1 MSVAA
6 HHHPAR
12 PGGLRVAWQELI
24 RRRRRRLLAQGFEAV
39 LRDAREPRG
48 TWMSA
53 RVPVQREQVLD
64 AEPDIERLIGRLRG
78 ERPVDEE
85 GMRLVRD
92 LLVERD
98 SPLFEPAEPGTLRR
112 RVRVICEAVE

>member
-1 MSVAA
+1 M
-6 HHHPAR
+6 
-12 PGGLRVAWQELI
+12 
-24 RRRRRRLLAQGFEAV
+24 

-78 ERPVDEE
+78 ERPVGEAGLQLARE
-85 GMRLVRD
+85 
-92 LLVERD
+92 LLVD
-98 SPLFEPAEPGTLRR
+98 GHSPLFERAEPGTLRR
-112 RVRVICEAVE
+112 RVRVVCEAVE